1 MAKHADKAV
10 PGSPEEWLDEF
21 STFSIYEILP
31 QIIDLRGINIEQQVA
46 SKKQQTTE
54 QEMITPLFLLALRY
68 LWWVAYLHPLEGVAF
83 KR

>member
-31 QIIDLRGINIEQQVA
+31 QIIDLWGINIEQQVA
-46 SKKQQTTE
+46 SKKTADDRAGNDH
-54 QEMITPLFLLALRY
+54 PALSFAVRTDRS
-68 LWWVAYLHPLEGVAF
+68 F
-83 KR
+83 D